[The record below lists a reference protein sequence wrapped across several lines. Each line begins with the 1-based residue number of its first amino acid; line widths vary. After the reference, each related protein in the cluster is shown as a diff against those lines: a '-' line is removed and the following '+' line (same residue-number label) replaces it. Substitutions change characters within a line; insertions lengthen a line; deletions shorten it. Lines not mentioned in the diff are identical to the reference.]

1 MNESGIKSVL
11 KKLYFFCL
19 PTQLM
24 RSRFIKKHAHEFK
37 HIGGDCRKTLSP
49 LFYINTDN

>member
-37 HIGGDCRKTLSP
+37 HIGGGKFSGSQDTILLTL
-49 LFYINTDN
+49 T

>member
-37 HIGGDCRKTLSP
+37 HIGGGFSGSQDTILLTL
-49 LFYINTDN
+49 T